1 MTTADE
7 KPLTLEAIRQV
18 VREELNLRL
27 LKTEKEIRELKAD
40 VRRHDNRFSAID
52 AQLGAIDR
60 RMTVADDMAKT
71 ILERLN
77 SLEEDL
83 DIQAEATGGTLGE
96 RLARCEAQIAAIN
109 EKLKAG

>member
-1 MTTADE
+1 MEDG
-7 KPLTLEAIRQV
+7 KLMLEAIRQV

-27 LKTEKEIRELKAD
+27 LKTEKEIRELRAE

-52 AQLGAIDR
+52 AQLGALDR
-60 RMTVADDMAKT
+60 RLTVADDMAKT

-77 SLEEDL
+77 SVEEAL
-83 DIQAEATGGTLGE
+83 DIQAEAAGGTLGE